1 MCKHKKL
8 LILGVIFLCIAV
20 LLFAFDV
27 IRFPASYPEDFSIR
41 YEAWISSERTNILD
55 TEEGFIQKDL
65 VLDGTATASFSPDPA
80 LLRVIWKEVRRNR
93 LTSINGYVEGAQR
106 EPSQQ
111 YRITLTMN
119 GKTYTVNG
127 RDPAGSAKRDA
138 ARLLR
143 FTQYM
148 NELIENLPEYQA
160 LPKARGG
167 YL

>member
-1 MCKHKKL
+1 MNKL
-8 LILGVIFLCIAV
+8 QKILLLCAFVLCAVI

-27 IRFPASYPEDFSIR
+27 ILFPAVYPEDFAIR
-41 YEAWISSERTNILD
+41 YEASVGGGQANILD

-80 LLRVIWKEVRRNR
+80 LLKAIWKEVRRNR
-93 LTSINGYVEGAQR
+93 LTSIKGYVEGAVR
-106 EPSQQ
+106 EPSQL

-127 RDPAGSAKRDA
+127 CNPAGSAKRDA
-138 ARLLR
+138 ARLYR
-143 FTQYM
+143 FTQFM
-148 NELIENLPEYQA
+148 DELIENLPEYQA

>member
-1 MCKHKKL
+1 MNKLQKIL
-8 LILGVIFLCIAV
+8 LICAFVLCAVI
-20 LLFAFDV
+20 LLFSFD
-27 IRFPASYPEDFSIR
+27 IISFPSAYPEDFAIR
-41 YEAWISSERTNILD
+41 YEASVGGGQATILD

-80 LLRVIWKEVRRNR
+80 LLKAIWKEVRRNR
-93 LTSINGYVEGAQR
+93 LTSIKGYVEGAVR

-127 RDPAGSAKRDA
+127 RDPAGSAKRDT